1 MVPPFSSPIT
11 WSSPLAKLPLPPP
24 PAQPVRAKASD
35 AEGPVKIGHTYAGRA
50 LKGVHIGPR
59 STLAETYRQLEDH
72 MAQQHLEPNGRS
84 WEQYVGDS
92 REVASGQLETH
103 VFLPVKPGA

>member
-1 MVPPFSSPIT
+1 
-11 WSSPLAKLPLPPP
+11 
-24 PAQPVRAKASD
+24 
-35 AEGPVKIGHTYAGRA
+35 
-50 LKGVHIGPR
+50 
-59 STLAETYRQLEDH
+59 

-92 REVASGQLETH
+92 RAAAREQSETH